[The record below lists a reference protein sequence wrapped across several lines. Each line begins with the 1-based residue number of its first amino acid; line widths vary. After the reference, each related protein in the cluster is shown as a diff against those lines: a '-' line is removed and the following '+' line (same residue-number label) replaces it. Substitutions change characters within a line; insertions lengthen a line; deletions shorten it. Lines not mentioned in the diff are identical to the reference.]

1 MSMGDMYDPVQ
12 DWIDSVTDNDFY
24 YWDEQEQRVAELEYQ
39 ASRMQMEE
47 FESIYDYYNEDDII
61 DEDYN
66 YNSSTYSSNNNCY
79 IQRTRSYYIKAVG
92 VTYGNRQQNIKL
104 LKTGDELEFVHEPNN
119 QYDSNALLIKTKDG
133 LEIGYVNKNQN
144 KSILDKLN
152 KNKIK
157 SVKVSSVTGETMLI
171 KA

>member
-66 YNSSTYSSNNNCY
+66 YNSSTYSS
-79 IQRTRSYYIKAVG
+79 KA
-92 VTYGNRQQNIKL
+92 TWM
-104 LKTGDELEFVHEPNN
+104 T
-119 QYDSNALLIKTKDG
+119 
-133 LEIGYVNKNQN
+133 
-144 KSILDKLN
+144 
-152 KNKIK
+152 
-157 SVKVSSVTGETMLI
+157 
-171 KA
+171 